1 MSDLAS
7 HLRPPLRGHLRPWLA
22 ALGLVAVAGWMAMQ
36 ALAEHDAA
44 SKTEQAYIR
53 LQTANKSKTVPKV
66 DRAKGEKLKRW
77 DELRKERAF
86 AWTPIFQ
93 AVERSASEGIELL
106 EFRPEKT
113 TGYLALRGE
122 ARDQAALVDFLNNI
136 ALQAPFE
143 HSHLTYQALR
153 SRGQLQ
159 TIEFEIRASL
169 RAM

>member
-1 MSDLAS
+1 MNDLAT
-7 HLRPPLRGHLRPWLA
+7 HLRPPVRGHLPQLLV

-36 ALAEHDAA
+36 GLSEHDAA
-44 SKTEQAYIR
+44 SKTEEAYRR
-53 LQTANKSKTVPKV
+53 LQTVSKSKTVPKV
-66 DRAKGEKLKRW
+66 DRAKGENLKRW

-93 AVERSASEGIELL
+93 AVERSAGEQIELL
-106 EFRPEKT
+106 EFRPEKV
-113 TGYLALRGE
+113 TGYIALRGE
-122 ARDQAALVDFLNNI
+122 ARDQAALVEFLDNV

-143 HSHLTYQALR
+143 RTHLTYQALR